1 MTDPADRS
9 TSTAARREAPGPT
22 EVVAIDGPS
31 GAGKSTIAR
40 QLAQRLGFQ
49 FLDTGAMYRAVTW
62 HFLQQGCAPL
72 EVAGEAD
79 AGHAR
84 MRAALT
90 GARLELRGGQ
100 LLLNGR
106 DVSSHLRTREVESQ
120 VSAVSALPFVRAA
133 MRDLQRGVAS
143 GGPIVAEGRDM
154 GTVVFPRA
162 RWKFFLDAAPAERA
176 RRRSGDFAK
185 AGRQVD
191 LAEVLDEINVRDRLD
206 SSRSDAPLRQADD
219 AVYVDTTGLTIDDVL
234 GRLLRHVRGANGGA
248 TT

>member
-154 GTVVFPRA
+154 GTVVFPQAPLKVFLTADARQRA
-162 RWKFFLDAAPAERA
+162 ERRHKQLISKGISVTLDTLCADLQERDARDQNRAAAPLKAAQDALLLDNSQLSIESSVAQVLSWWQA
-176 RRRSGDFAK
+176 RQPF
-185 AGRQVD
+185 
-191 LAEVLDEINVRDRLD
+191 
-206 SSRSDAPLRQADD
+206 
-219 AVYVDTTGLTIDDVL
+219 
-234 GRLLRHVRGANGGA
+234 
-248 TT
+248 